1 MTPNDA
7 LRASMLRLRKERG
20 WTRAQLAAR
29 WGLSEAVAGHLENAS
44 RGREFT
50 VNEAMSLAAVFG
62 VPLAEMMP
70 PPDCPVCQDNPR
82 PRTACLECGA
92 EGKPADGGA

>member
-7 LRASMLRLRKERG
+7 LRASMLRLRRERG
-20 WTRAQLAAR
+20 WTRAQLADR
-29 WGLSEAVAGHLENAS
+29 WGLGEGVTANLENAG

-70 PPDCPVCQDNPR
+70 PPACQYCQDSPR

-92 EGKPADGGA
+92 QGKPGDGAP

>member
-1 MTPNDA
+1 MSPNDV

-20 WTRAQLAAR
+20 WTQAQLADR
-29 WGLSEAVAGHLENAS
+29 WGVATSVALHLES
-44 RGREFT
+44 GKRGREFT
-50 VNEAMSLAAVFG
+50 VNEATALAAAFG

-70 PPDCPVCQDNPR
+70 PPSCSYCQDNPR

-92 EGKPADGGA
+92 EGKPAEGAA

>member
-1 MTPNDA
+1 
-7 LRASMLRLRKERG
+7 
-20 WTRAQLAAR
+20 
-29 WGLSEAVAGHLENAS
+29 
-44 RGREFT
+44 
-50 VNEAMSLAAVFG
+50 VFG